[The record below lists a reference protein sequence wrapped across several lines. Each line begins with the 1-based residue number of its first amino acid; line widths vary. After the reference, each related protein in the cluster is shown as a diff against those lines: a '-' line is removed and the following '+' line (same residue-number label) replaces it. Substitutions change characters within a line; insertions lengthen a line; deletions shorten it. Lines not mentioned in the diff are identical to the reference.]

1 MAALTRFILAHK
13 KLVVGFWIL
22 TTIAAFGA
30 MGPSA
35 GSLSEEFTL
44 PGREAFETNREIAAI
59 YGNGGDVAPIVPVV
73 TLPAGTTV
81 DSPGVVGEL
90 DAAFARL
97 QAALPQAR
105 LASYVSTRDR
115 TFVSDD
121 GRTTYGLVFI
131 PQRAGFDVGQEEAR
145 RAQGALGGVTVS
157 GAPVEVTGLEALRG
171 AAAGDE
177 GDGPSVLLEVLIA
190 GVGALIILAFVFA
203 SFMAIV
209 PLLMAAIAIPT
220 TFLLVWPLT
229 GVTAVS
235 TIVQFLVAF
244 VGLGIAIDYALLIVM
259 RWREERQRGNIAN
272 EVAIQRAMEHAGSA
286 VVFSGTT
293 VAIALLALIALPV
306 PALRSIGIAGLLIPL
321 VSVAVAI
328 TLLPV
333 LLATIGPR
341 LDWPRIRREDQ
352 ASRAWTAW
360 ARLVVRNRWI
370 AAASSAGILIALVVA
385 AFSIQ
390 LGNPRAESLAQSGPA
405 RAGFEKLEESGIGP
419 GPLAPF
425 DVLVRADNP
434 DAVAETLAREK
445 GVLGA
450 VAPDDADWRRANS
463 ALVTIIPTADGNSGE
478 GRATLDRI
486 RAAAQQFPGEVT
498 VGGQAALSS
507 DFVDAIYG
515 SFPLMVALIAIL
527 TFLLLARAF
536 RSLVLPHEAV
546 VLNLLSVAAVWGLMV
561 LVWQKG
567 FGSEAIWGIE
577 ATGSINEWLP
587 IMVFAFLFGVSMD
600 YQVFI
605 ISRMRET
612 YDRTGSTETAVV
624 EGIGRTGRLVTS
636 AALILGLA
644 FVALS
649 ASPGTEI
656 KIFATALAAGILLDA
671 TLVRAMLVP
680 ATVAIL
686 DRWNWWLPH
695 RTARVLRVKPS
706 LGRRETVAEEA

>member
-13 KLVVGFWIL
+13 KLIVGFWIL

-90 DAAFARL
+90 DAAFARV
-97 QAALPQAR
+97 QAALPEAR
-105 LASYVSTRDR
+105 LASYASTGDR
-115 TFVSDD
+115 AFVSDD

-450 VAPDDADWRRANS
+450 VAPKDADWRRANS

-486 RAAAQQFPGEVT
+486 RARAQQFPGEVT

-536 RSLVLPHEAV
+536 RSLVLPLKAV

-695 RTARVLRVKPS
+695 RPARVLRVKPS
-706 LGRRETVAEEA
+706 LVRRETVAEEA